1 MGVLDADAREEAGTA
16 AVLPG
21 DTAPEKQVFADL
33 KAAGWPDVSERLGV
47 PAGELHAKLEEAMLL
62 PDHHRWCDHV
72 GNAIRVSSTLV
83 WETLAA
89 IWVRKCLTAEEV
101 ETFVQRVRDN
111 LS

>member
-1 MGVLDADAREEAGTA
+1 M
-16 AVLPG
+16 LPG
-21 DTAPEKQVFADL
+21 DAAPERQVFTDL

-47 PAGELHAKLEEAMLL
+47 PAGELHARLEEAMLL
-62 PDHHRWCDHV
+62 PDHHRWGEHV

-89 IWVRKCLTAEEV
+89 LWVRKCLPADEV
-101 ETFVQRVRDN
+101 EQFVQRVRDH